1 MNFVITQGRKLE
13 LFPYCVGDETTLS
26 QVYMKICPS
35 GDMVLIIFTLNPALY
50 QACFF
55 LKTTFI
61 SRITI
66 WEVQYGGCE
75 VDGHM

>member
-26 QVYMKICPS
+26 QVYMKIYPR
-35 GDMVLIIFTLNPALY
+35 GVMVLIIFTLIPVSY
-50 QACFF
+50 QACIF
-55 LKTTFI
+55 LKSTLI
-61 SRITI
+61 SRITN
-66 WEVQYGGCE
+66 WEVQYGGCV